1 MDLRIH
7 KAHRATIK
15 LTRSLLLRKT
25 LSPGSVS
32 SLSESKE
39 AFSKNLE
46 KLRLESGDS
55 IKVRSD
61 HRLRIVS
68 IRCADTFIQK
78 LEKKLKCRLDFN
90 QKITENF
97 RIKGAGSPYFC
108 PGALNL
114 GPGLIKDILTIC

>member
-1 MDLRIH
+1 MDFRIH

-15 LTRSLLLRKT
+15 LPDPYFLEN
-25 LSPGSVS
+25 PVS
-32 SLSESKE
+32 RFRFQFSESKE

-78 LEKKLKCRLDFN
+78 LKIKLKCCLDLN
-90 QKITENF
+90 QKITREPQDQSCRKSLF
-97 RIKGAGSPYFC
+97 LP
-108 PGALNL
+108 
-114 GPGLIKDILTIC
+114 

>member
-1 MDLRIH
+1 
-7 KAHRATIK
+7 
-15 LTRSLLLRKT
+15 RKT

-78 LEKKLKCRLDFN
+78 LEN
-90 QKITENF
+90 KIEMPF
-97 RIKGAGSPYFC
+97 RFESK
-108 PGALNL
+108 NH
-114 GPGLIKDILTIC
+114 